1 MRIENL
7 ESRGWVF
14 DVLHCVDSYNL
25 EIPFSK
31 TKSEILPLLR
41 ERNALLDGFDETR
54 AVVRS
59 KLFSLDLVFRVGFQF
74 RGEKLTAV
82 HMSPEETLEGDALYA
97 RFRTVQGALER
108 SFGRPFQ
115 PLQSIMNLLN
125 PDGSLCRWQKD
136 GIMIEHSLQDRFG
149 MEENASLRITDKSGE
164 KYISVEVL

>member
-82 HMSPEETLEGDALYA
+82 HMSPEETL
-97 RFRTVQGALER
+97 
-108 SFGRPFQ
+108 
-115 PLQSIMNLLN
+115 
-125 PDGSLCRWQKD
+125 
-136 GIMIEHSLQDRFG
+136 
-149 MEENASLRITDKSGE
+149 
-164 KYISVEVL
+164 